1 MKKLPGILLAM
12 MLCVASCYIQKADG
26 GYVDD
31 TYDESGN
38 LTSRKRKFVHDSGA
52 YGLWTDFLDGTSEEY
67 FHDIDG
73 SVWYSWFDAE
83 GHQHGPT
90 RVQ

>member
-1 MKKLPGILLAM
+1 MND
-12 MLCVASCYIQKADG
+12 S
-26 GYVDD
+26 
-31 TYDESGN
+31 YDENGN
-38 LTSRKRKFVHDSGA
+38 LIIRKRKFMHDSGA
-52 YGLWTDFLDGTSEEY
+52 YGLWTDYPDGTSEEY

-83 GHQHGPT
+83 GFQHGPT